1 MTARYTT
8 KHRQLILNILEEA
21 NTHLDAKDIF
31 QQALVKDPS
40 ISLATVYRNLR
51 LFEELGLVNGKRL
64 DRTRCWYEI
73 KRSGDHCDV
82 VCTTCGRVIEF
93 ESPSIRQLVG
103 EVEKEGNFEVTKAVL
118 YLEGHCR
125 DCLDK
130 TPR

>member
-1 MTARYTT
+1 MADRFTT
-8 KHRQLILNILEEA
+8 KHRRLILNILEEA

-31 QQALVKDPS
+31 QKALAQDPS

-82 VCTTCGRVIEF
+82 VCTTCGRAIEF

-125 DCLDK
+125 DCSGK